1 MRAITSCSGQDLV
14 DMFNCAA
21 VWLDTNVPHINSLNV
36 FPVPDGDTG
45 INMAL
50 TMRSA
55 LAEASVVSR
64 GTASE
69 VIRAIS
75 HGALMGARG
84 NSGVILSQ
92 ILRGLTV
99 PLNGKAR
106 LEVCDF
112 VTGLEA
118 GSSLAYKAVSHP
130 VEGTILTV
138 IRESAQAAKQLAD
151 KSDFKKVME
160 IIVSTAKDSVDRTPM
175 LLDTL
180 REAGVVDAGGLGL
193 YVIFEGF
200 QKYLKGEKVQAG
212 ASTPLPTGAAA
223 GAHGEEISYGYC
235 TEFVIEGSNLDP
247 IPIRKHLENIGESVM
262 VVKHDDIVRAHV
274 HTFDPAA
281 ALGYAASLGALKQVK
296 VQDMDKQHRDL
307 AELSSRPVVDIATV
321 AVVQGDGMQEVFRSL
336 GVTAIV
342 PGGQTMNPSTQ
353 ELLDAVQAVPSDKV
367 VLLPNNHNIILTAE
381 QVAPLTKKMLAIVPT
396 ETVPQGIAALLALN
410 NGVDFGTNFI
420 SMKEA
425 ACNVRTIE
433 VTKAVRDTAYGD
445 LSVKEGQNIAILDG
459 DLIAAGDD
467 IPSLMEAVTTQ
478 VDLSDREVVTI
489 YYGAGVESS
498 EPAAI
503 IQSIRDKYPHLEVES
518 VYGGQPHYSYIISV
532 E

>member
-1 MRAITSCSGQDLV
+1 MKAITSCSGRDLV
-14 DMFNCAA
+14 EMFNCAA
-21 VWLDTNVPHINSLNV
+21 IWLDTNVSYINALNV

-45 INMAL
+45 INMSL

-55 LAEASVVSR
+55 VSEASQVNG

-92 ILRGLTV
+92 ILRGFTV
-99 PLNGKAR
+99 PLNGKTQLDA
-106 LEVCDF
+106 CDF
-112 VTGLEA
+112 VTGLEM
-118 GSSLAYKAVSHP
+118 GSSLAYKAVSRP

-151 KSDFKKVME
+151 KSDFQK
-160 IIVSTAKDSVDRTPM
+160 IIETIVNTARDSVERTPQ

-180 REAGVVDAGGLGL
+180 RDAGVVDAGGLGL

-200 QKYLKGEKVQAG
+200 QKYLNGEKIEAG
-212 ASTPLPTGAAA
+212 VSLPEPKNAA
-223 GAHGEEISYGYC
+223 GAHGDEIAYGYC
-235 TEFVIEGSNLDP
+235 TEFVIEGYNLD
-247 IPIRKHLENIGESVM
+247 IALIRRHLENIGESVM
-262 VVKHDDIVRAHV
+262 VVKQENVVRAHV
-274 HTFDPAA
+274 HTFDPSA
-281 ALGYAASLGALKQVK
+281 ALGYASSLGTLRQVK

-307 AELSSRPVVDIATV
+307 SELSSKPVVDIATV

-353 ELLDAVQAVPSDKV
+353 DLLEAVQAVPSDKV
-367 VLLPNNHNIILTAE
+367 VILPNNHNVILTAE
-381 QVAPLTKKMLAIVPT
+381 QVVPLTGKMVAVVPT
-396 ETVPQGIAALLALN
+396 ETMPQGIAALLALN
-410 NGVDFGTNFI
+410 NVADFADNFLA
-420 SMKEA
+420 MKEA
-425 ACNVRTIE
+425 ASTVITVE
-433 VTKAVRDTAYGD
+433 VTKAVRDAAYGD
-445 LSVKEGQNIAILDG
+445 LSVKKGQDIALIDN
-459 DLIAAGDD
+459 DLVAAGDGMMA
-467 IPSLMEAVTTQ
+467 LMEALVLKI
-478 VDLSDREVVTI
+478 DLSNREVVTI
-489 YYGAGVESS
+489 YYGTDVKSR

-503 IQSIRDKYPHLEVES
+503 VKLIRKKYPHLEVES
-518 VYGGQPHYSYIISV
+518 VYGGQPHYSYIVSV

>member
-21 VWLDTNVPHINSLNV
+21 VWLDTNVSHINSLNV

-55 LAEASVVSR
+55 LAEASVVSK

-106 LEVCDF
+106 LEVRDF

-138 IRESAQAAKQLAD
+138 IRESAEAAKQLAD

-160 IIVSTAKDSVDRTPM
+160 IIVSTARGAVDRTPM

-200 QKYLKGEKVQAG
+200 QKYLKGEEIQACIG
-212 ASTPLPTGAAA
+212 VPLPTGAAA
-223 GAHGEEISYGYC
+223 GAHGDAISYGYC
-235 TEFVIEGSNLDP
+235 TEFVIEGSNLD
-247 IPIRKHLENIGESVM
+247 IVPIRKHLENIGESVM

-281 ALGYAASLGALKQVK
+281 ALGYAASLGVLKQVK
-296 VQDMDKQHRDL
+296 VQDMDKQHSDL
-307 AELSSRPVVDIATV
+307 AELSSRPAVDIATV
-321 AVVQGDGMQEVFRSL
+321 AVVQG
-336 GVTAIV
+336 TACRRC
-342 PGGQTMNPSTQ
+342 S
-353 ELLDAVQAVPSDKV
+353 
-367 VLLPNNHNIILTAE
+367 
-381 QVAPLTKKMLAIVPT
+381 
-396 ETVPQGIAALLALN
+396 AA
-410 NGVDFGTNFI
+410 
-420 SMKEA
+420 
-425 ACNVRTIE
+425 
-433 VTKAVRDTAYGD
+433 
-445 LSVKEGQNIAILDG
+445 
-459 DLIAAGDD
+459 
-467 IPSLMEAVTTQ
+467 
-478 VDLSDREVVTI
+478 
-489 YYGAGVESS
+489 
-498 EPAAI
+498 
-503 IQSIRDKYPHLEVES
+503 
-518 VYGGQPHYSYIISV
+518 
-532 E
+532 

>member
-21 VWLDTNVPHINSLNV
+21 VWLDTNVPYINSLNV

-45 INMAL
+45 INMSL

-55 LAEASVVSR
+55 ISEASAFGN

-99 PLNGKAR
+99 PINGKSR

-112 VTGLEA
+112 VSGLEA

-138 IRESAQAAKQLAD
+138 IRESAQAAKQVVD
-151 KSDFKKVME
+151 KSDFKKVIE
-160 IIVSTAKDSVDRTPM
+160 TLVNTARDSVDRTPQ

-200 QKYLKGEKVQAG
+200 QKYLKGEKIEAG
-212 ASTPLPTGAAA
+212 AAATEPTNAA
-223 GAHGEEISYGYC
+223 GAHGDEIAYGYC
-235 TEFVIEGSNLDP
+235 TEFVIEGSNLD
-247 IPIRKHLENIGESVM
+247 IVPIRKHLENIGESVM

-274 HTFDPAA
+274 HTFDPGA

-296 VQDMDKQHRDL
+296 VQDMDKQHKDL
-307 AELSSRPVVDIATV
+307 AELSSKPVVDIATV
-321 AVVQGDGMQEVFRSL
+321 AVVQGEGMQKVFHSL

-381 QVAPLTKKMLAIVPT
+381 QVAPLTRKMLAIVPT
-396 ETVPQGIAALLALN
+396 ETVPQGIAALIALN
-410 NGVDFGTNFI
+410 NGVDFRTNFI

-425 ACNVRTIE
+425 ASNVLTIE
-433 VTKAVRDTAYGD
+433 VTKAVRDTSYGEI
-445 LSVKEGQNIAILDG
+445 SVEKGQNIALLDG

-467 IPSLMEAVTTQ
+467 IMSLMEAVFPQ

-489 YYGAGVESS
+489 YHGADVEGSD
-498 EPAAI
+498 PAAVA
-503 IQSIRDKYPHLEVES
+503 QSIRDKYPHLEVES

>member
-1 MRAITSCSGQDLV
+1 
-14 DMFNCAA
+14 MFNCAA

-45 INMAL
+45 INMSL

-55 LAEASVVSR
+55 MAEASAVCN

-106 LEVCDF
+106 LEVGDF
-112 VTGLEA
+112 VTGLEM

-130 VEGTILTV
+130 VEGTMLTV
-138 IRESAQAAKQLAD
+138 IRESAQAAKQVAD
-151 KSDFKKVME
+151 KSDFRKVIE
-160 IIVSTAKDSVDRTPM
+160 TIVSTAKDSVDRTPM

-200 QKYLKGEKVQAG
+200 QKYLKGEKIEAG
-212 ASTPLPTGAAA
+212 AAAPEPTNAA
-223 GAHGEEISYGYC
+223 GAHGDEIAYGYC
-235 TEFVIEGSNLDP
+235 TEFVIEGSNLDLV
-247 IPIRKHLENIGESVM
+247 PIRKHLESIGESVM

-274 HTFDPAA
+274 HTFDPGA

-296 VQDMDKQHRDL
+296 VQDMDKQHKDL
-307 AELSSRPVVDIATV
+307 AELSAKPAVDIATV

-353 ELLDAVQAVPSDKV
+353 DLLEAVQVVPSDKV
-367 VLLPNNHNIILTAE
+367 VLLPNNHNVILTAE
-381 QVAPLTKKMLAIVPT
+381 QGVPLTGKMVTVVPT
-396 ETVPQGIAALLALN
+396 ETMPQGIAALLALSN
-410 NGVDFGTNFI
+410 NVDFRTNFM

-425 ACNVRTIE
+425 ASNVITVE
-433 VTKAVRDTAYGD
+433 VTKAVRDAAYGD
-445 LSVKEGQNIAILDG
+445 LSVKKGQDIALIDN
-459 DLIAAGDD
+459 DLVAAGDGMVA
-467 IPSLMEAVTTQ
+467 LMEALVLKI
-478 VDLSDREVVTI
+478 DLSDREVVTI
-489 YYGAGVESS
+489 YYGADVKSR

-503 IQSIRDKYPHLEVES
+503 VKLIRKKYPHLEVES
-518 VYGGQPHYSYIISV
+518 VYGGQPHYRYIVSV

>member
-1 MRAITSCSGQDLV
+1 MKAITSCSGRDLV

-21 VWLDTNVPHINSLNV
+21 VWLDTNAPHINSLNL

-45 INMAL
+45 INMSL

-55 LAEASVVSR
+55 VAEASQVNS
-64 GTASE
+64 GSASD

-92 ILRGLTV
+92 ILRGFAV
-99 PLNGKAR
+99 PLNGKAK
-106 LEVCDF
+106 LDAYDF
-112 VTGLEA
+112 VAGLEA

-138 IRESAQAAKQLAD
+138 IRESAEAAKQVAD
-151 KSDFKKVME
+151 KGDFKRVVE
-160 IIVSTAKDSVDRTPM
+160 TIVSTAKDSVDRTPQ
-175 LLDTL
+175 LLATL

-200 QKYLKGEKVQAG
+200 QKYLNGEKVDAG
-212 ASTPLPTGAAA
+212 ASVPEPTNAA
-223 GAHGEEISYGYC
+223 GAHGDEIAYGYC
-235 TEFVIEGSNLDP
+235 TEFVIEGPNLDAV
-247 IPIRKHLENIGESVM
+247 PIRRHLESIGESVM

-274 HTFDPAA
+274 HTFDPGA
-281 ALGYAASLGALKQVK
+281 ALGYAASLGTLRQVK
-296 VQDMDKQHRDL
+296 VQDMDKQHKDL
-307 AELSSRPVVDIATV
+307 TELTSKPALDIATV

-336 GVTAIV
+336 GITAIV

-353 ELLDAVQAVPSDKV
+353 ELLEAVQKAPSDKV
-367 VLLPNNHNIILTAE
+367 IIMPNNPNIILTAE
-381 QVAPLTKKMLAIVPT
+381 QVVPLTKKMVAIVPT

-410 NGVDFGTNFI
+410 NAADFRTNFI
-420 SMKEA
+420 AMKEA
-425 ACNVRTIE
+425 ASNVCTIE
-433 VTKAVRDTAYGD
+433 VTKAVRDTVYGD
-445 LSVKEGQNIAILDG
+445 LSVKEGQSIALLDN
-459 DLIAAGDD
+459 DLVAAGDD
-467 IPSLMEAVTTQ
+467 IPSLMKAVYLKL
-478 VDLSDREVVTI
+478 DLSEREVITI
-489 YYGAGVESS
+489 YYGADVDSS

-503 IQSIRDKYPHLEVES
+503 VQYIRDKYPHLEVES

>member
-45 INMAL
+45 INMSL

-55 LAEASVVSR
+55 MEEASAVSK

-92 ILRGLTV
+92 ILRGFTV

-112 VTGLEA
+112 VTGLEM

-138 IRESAQAAKQLAD
+138 IRESAQAAKQVAD

-160 IIVSTAKDSVDRTPM
+160 IIVSTARDSVDRTPQ

-212 ASTPLPTGAAA
+212 ASVLLPIGAA
-223 GAHGEEISYGYC
+223 GAHGEEIAYGYC
-235 TEFVIEGSNLDP
+235 TEFVIEGSNLD
-247 IPIRKHLENIGESVM
+247 IVPIRKHLEDIGESVM

-307 AELSSRPVVDIATV
+307 AELSSRPAVDIATV

-353 ELLDAVQAVPSDKV
+353 EMLDAVQAVPSDKV

-381 QVAPLTKKMLAIVPT
+381 QVVPLTKKMLAIVPT

-425 ACNVRTIE
+425 ASNVRTIE
-433 VTKAVRDTAYGD
+433 VTKAVRDTAYGE
-445 LSVKEGQNIAILDG
+445 LSVKEGQNIALLDG

-467 IPSLMEAVTTQ
+467 IPSLMEAVFPQ

-489 YYGAGVESS
+489 YYGVDVEGS

-503 IQSIRDKYPHLEVES
+503 VKSIRNKYPHLEVES
-518 VYGGQPHYSYIISV
+518 IYGGQPHYSYIISV